1 MMTAIPALMMVQA
14 RRAAAL
20 ATLALGLCFSPL
32 AAQTAAPPAAGAPV
46 ATPGAKSPESKVQ
59 DTRIPDPRINEVA
72 ARPALVFEG
81 QSTWEDGYTSLA
93 NGFQRLRAELDRL
106 GLKAGGNTLSVFVS
120 TDDLGFRF
128 QAMAPLEQA
137 PANPPEFGAEF
148 KLGQTPDGRAIK
160 FEHRGSYEEIDA
172 TYEAITAWLDEK
184 GLDARDFFV
193 EEFAS
198 LGTGPDDSA
207 SAVDVYVFVK

>member
-81 QSTWEDGYTSLA
+81 QSTW
-93 NGFQRLRAELDRL
+93 
-106 GLKAGGNTLSVFVS
+106 
-120 TDDLGFRF
+120 
-128 QAMAPLEQA
+128 
-137 PANPPEFGAEF
+137 
-148 KLGQTPDGRAIK
+148 
-160 FEHRGSYEEIDA
+160 
-172 TYEAITAWLDEK
+172 
-184 GLDARDFFV
+184 
-193 EEFAS
+193 
-198 LGTGPDDSA
+198 
-207 SAVDVYVFVK
+207 